1 MHKVV
6 SQNVINEKAINVEI
20 ISNLSRDYYS
30 IVNTK
35 SDSDLVETLQ
45 LYMYIHSQSCV
56 NMYIE
61 QVFELLLPL

>member
-6 SQNVINEKAINVEI
+6 SQNVINEKAINVEM
-20 ISNLSRDYYS
+20 ISNLLRSYYS

-35 SDSDLVETLQ
+35 SHSDLVEALQ
-45 LYMYIHSQSCV
+45 LYMQIHSQSCV
-56 NMYIE
+56 SMYIE